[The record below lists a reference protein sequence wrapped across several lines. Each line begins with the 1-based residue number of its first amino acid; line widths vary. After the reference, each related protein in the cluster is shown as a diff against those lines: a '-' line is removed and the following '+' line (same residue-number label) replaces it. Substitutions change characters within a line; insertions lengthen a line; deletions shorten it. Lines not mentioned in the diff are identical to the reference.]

1 MANMSY
7 CRFQNT
13 LSDLRDC
20 EDNLLETES
29 LSKDEQRARQ
39 QLIETCRRI
48 VEAADDTEDDDEDAE
63 DTDPE
68 TPGRYQ

>member
-20 EDNLLETES
+20 MYALDQLEEHPKENLSPEEYLAACALADKAEQFS
-29 LSKDEQRARQ
+29 QLWDEI
-39 QLIETCRRI
+39 IEQYK
-48 VEAADDTEDDDEDAE
+48 
-63 DTDPE
+63 P
-68 TPGRYQ
+68 